1 MHKPVLTD
9 PVSEAESMVD
19 EVKGNRSSTYG
30 STGRIAHNESS
41 LF

>member
-19 EVKGNRSSTYG
+19 EVKGNQVVHTAAQ
-30 STGRIAHNESS
+30 GRIAHNESS